1 MRKITSSLMDN
12 SMKYLFV
19 IPPGKVVYV
28 FKEGTASCL
37 NILKFRKG
45 TNEQSRWSQ
54 DAGLSSRKSYLEGV
68 YLTYY
73 K

>member
-45 TNEQSRWSQ
+45 TNEQSR
-54 DAGLSSRKSYLEGV
+54 
-68 YLTYY
+68 
-73 K
+73 